1 MDRLE
6 RQNSEIS
13 DSESIGNPLKTSTP
27 KRMEGEYEYDTSYGE
42 GSTSSVG
49 TAQNEPGQGGYYG
62 GPGYYVYHDP
72 GQPTNYQDTVNWV
85 HHGLS
90 AGTQYSGQ
98 ITSAPYQS
106 HPGSYTP
113 LMGPPQVMGSARM
126 LMPPP
131 QQTTPSRFMGHGGFG
146 GMLATPVQSQR
157 ASPILPP
164 FPETGGLSLSDIGA
178 PRLRT
183 PQQLGAQRPHRNSP
197 QKGGRRGGNR
207 FDSPR
212 PRGVLPSLGPNL
224 EQVGPDG
231 LRVTPPGE
239 PTVHDYSPKLPLDMK
254 DDDARLN
261 VIVSTEEG
269 LTAADTAAIQDFN
282 RMCRDLYRIHMR
294 VEDEHAFYGR
304 LMSLDAIIEAVH
316 IAMKEKTKV
325 IEVKRKELAI
335 RIASMKQYHP
345 ALTNRNWPPMIEKI
359 QIFLKT
365 IPKERGHLTSSV
377 AGPSQALVQA
387 PVEEMSDS
395 VLLDAKR
402 KIEAELTERA
412 ERSRA
417 SSTAGSIRG
426 RTSSVTEPSS
436 GTVKSGKRV
445 RSPTT
450 SPKESDKKEQRTKKV
465 TTSKAPIPVGRKSA
479 PPTPSDPEA
488 VSVRFPK
495 CRTFTVKYTG
505 TDHNERKVT
514 ARIVDKRTNKE
525 IDSYNPLA
533 DKSVKTEIGERS
545 KTEVNEALQF
555 IPPEERHNPR
565 VLIQMMKHVV
575 SKVAIEENAWIRI
588 KVGTN
593 DDHLAYT
600 YTVDGKLLT
609 KERVRP
615 KSTADPD
622 PNKRTL
628 DDYESTMKYT
638 DGTCRKVTLTIHF
651 GDGTTECIT
660 AVIVD
665 PITGDPIPYAPWD
678 VSEESAEHANRAAL
692 EQLWNLIPVSER
704 QDPLVQAN
712 TLISMMRHR
721 AEIDEAHFRLT
732 RKMENGAYKT
742 VFYDAKKNPLWEIV
756 TQGQTKE
763 TPHLEGQALDP
774 AQEGGAGEM
783 AEASVAEKA
792 GTESTRRPS
801 ELDESE
807 EEEANDD
814 SAEEQTDE
822 DDDRAEEPEE
832 DKQPPKVVVKP
843 RKAAKLEEAMNRE
856 KVKKGEFLKKR
867 KEEED
872 KKKKSG
878 DESESTS
885 ARKKKGD
892 RKKKD
897 EPSSHDVEILN
908 ESVGEA
914 EERSSVPII
923 PKKFV
928 IESATSKSK
937 VTEPEPSTSKGKVI
951 AVKQIVPVVISAS
964 TPKERR
970 EKGMREKAKR
980 ETSRESE
987 ASEVSLPSTSTV
999 STRSHMDPKT
1009 IRPRTAE
1016 PGSLAEALERG
1027 KKAKSEP
1034 AKLKKKGKE
1043 AMKIDALAM
1052 ANYIEP
1058 DGESELDYSG
1068 DEAEFEDPDSDN
1080 MTTIDEIIDAFNG
1093 AEKHFTRVRT
1103 TSVTSKFR
1111 TGLKKYL
1118 RKDKHRS
1125 FTKQKFDVVLEYA
1138 RNAGKLLQK
1147 HPNFAYKAKLF
1158 RPSSSDKSLT
1168 TPNEDTS
1175 MRVERAVAGMTSP
1188 LGSTSHRISQYINA
1202 VWNDGKGLI
1211 KEIDTATER
1220 VLPRMIKQNIL
1231 STTNAHKG
1239 YPIRYTRVGLIPPEK
1254 QVHCHMSE
1262 SQEMDKV
1269 PSSGDL
1275 TTPILNR
1282 IAQLTAEE
1290 ETVRIKAQAPKVSKK
1305 KGPMD
1310 TESEESDDDKSAQ
1323 TPLEPATEKPKGQET
1338 SGTETEETQPKGHGT
1353 SEKREKEK
1361 VMLPMDKAAAEAEAA
1376 SARQVYQKSL
1386 FTPLKEAFEKERPKS
1401 ADEVG
1406 GHETL
1411 PQKEKADEPKSAQ
1424 SSSGSMARLRID
1436 EMERTEATDSAI
1448 SPQKTENSGTKTKE
1462 PTDYTLGA
1470 PLDVN
1475 NRTWNEV
1482 QAAIQITRE
1491 HEMLGTELKRQVAE
1505 NSKGRSSLSM
1515 SERVLKRAYKEG
1527 KLGCKYNK
1535 DNKVIY
1541 YLPKQGTD
1549 RTPRLKMELEI

>member
-1 MDRLE
+1 
-6 RQNSEIS
+6 
-13 DSESIGNPLKTSTP
+13 
-27 KRMEGEYEYDTSYGE
+27 
-42 GSTSSVG
+42 
-49 TAQNEPGQGGYYG
+49 
-62 GPGYYVYHDP
+62 
-72 GQPTNYQDTVNWV
+72 
-85 HHGLS
+85 
-90 AGTQYSGQ
+90 
-98 ITSAPYQS
+98 
-106 HPGSYTP
+106 
-113 LMGPPQVMGSARM
+113 
-126 LMPPP
+126 
-131 QQTTPSRFMGHGGFG
+131 
-146 GMLATPVQSQR
+146 
-157 ASPILPP
+157 
-164 FPETGGLSLSDIGA
+164 
-178 PRLRT
+178 
-183 PQQLGAQRPHRNSP
+183 
-197 QKGGRRGGNR
+197 
-207 FDSPR
+207 
-212 PRGVLPSLGPNL
+212 
-224 EQVGPDG
+224 
-231 LRVTPPGE
+231 
-239 PTVHDYSPKLPLDMK
+239 
-254 DDDARLN
+254 
-261 VIVSTEEG
+261 
-269 LTAADTAAIQDFN
+269 
-282 RMCRDLYRIHMR
+282 
-294 VEDEHAFYGR
+294 
-304 LMSLDAIIEAVH
+304 
-316 IAMKEKTKV
+316 
-325 IEVKRKELAI
+325 
-335 RIASMKQYHP
+335 MKQYHP
-345 ALTNRNWPPMIEKI
+345 ALTNRKWPPMIEKI
-359 QIFLKT
+359 QMFLKT
-365 IPKERGHLTSSV
+365 IPKETGPSASSA
-377 AGPSQALVQA
+377 AGPSRASVEA

-395 VLLDAKR
+395 ALMETKR
-402 KIEAELTERA
+402 KIEIELTERA

-417 SSTAGSIRG
+417 SSIAGSVRG

-479 PPTPSDPEA
+479 PPTPPDPEA
-488 VSVRFPK
+488 ASVRLPK

-533 DKSVKTEIGERS
+533 DKSVKTEIGERA

-575 SKVAIEENAWIRI
+575 SKVAVEENAWIRI

-609 KERVRP
+609 KERIRP
-615 KSTADPD
+615 KPTADPD
-622 PNKRTL
+622 PSRRTL
-628 DDYESTMKYT
+628 DDYESTLKYT
-638 DGTCRKVTLTIHF
+638 DGTSRKMTLTLHY
-651 GDGTTECIT
+651 GDGTTDCIT

-678 VSEESAEHANRAAL
+678 ASEESAEHANRAAL

-704 QDPLVQAN
+704 QDPLIQAN

-732 RKMENGAYKT
+732 RKTENGAYKT
-742 VFYDAKKNPLWEIV
+742 VFYDTKKNPLWEIV
-756 TQGQTKE
+756 TQAPAKE
-763 TPHLEGQALDP
+763 TPHLEIQAQDP
-774 AQEGGAGEM
+774 AQESGAGEM
-783 AEASVAEKA
+783 AEASVAGVA

-801 ELDESE
+801 KQDESE

-814 SAEEQTDE
+814 SAEEQADE
-822 DDDRAEEPEE
+822 DDNMAEE
-832 DKQPPKVVVKP
+832 DNQPLKVVVKP

-856 KVKKGEFLKKR
+856 KVKKGDSLKKQ

-878 DESESTS
+878 DESESKNTR
-885 ARKKKGD
+885 RKKEEK
-892 RKKKD
+892 KKKD
-897 EPSSHDVEILN
+897 ESSSHDVEILD
-908 ESVGEA
+908 EPVGEV
-914 EERSSVPII
+914 EERSSAPII

-964 TPKERR
+964 TTKERR
-970 EKGMREKAKR
+970 EKRTREKAKR

-999 STRSHMDPKT
+999 STRSHTDPKT
-1009 IRPRTAE
+1009 TRPRTAE

-1052 ANYIEP
+1052 ATYIEP
-1058 DGESELDYSG
+1058 DGDSELDYSG

-1168 TPNEDTS
+1168 TPNEDTA
-1175 MRVERAVAGMTSP
+1175 MRVERAIAGMTSP

-1220 VLPRMIKQNIL
+1220 ALPRMIKQNIL
-1231 STTNAHKG
+1231 STTNAHQG

-1254 QVHCHMSE
+1254 QTRCNMSD
-1262 SQEMDKV
+1262 SQEMERV
-1269 PSSGDL
+1269 PSSGDP

-1290 ETVRIKAQAPKVSKK
+1290 GSVRVKPQVSKVPKK

-1310 TESEESDDDKSAQ
+1310 SESEESDDDTSAVRASG
-1323 TPLEPATEKPKGQET
+1323 TSLEPDTENPKGQET
-1338 SGTETEETQPKGHGT
+1338 PATATDTEVIQPKGHET

-1361 VMLPMDKAAAEAEAA
+1361 VMLPMDKASAEAEAA

-1386 FTPLKEAFEKERPKS
+1386 FIPLKDAYEKERSKS
-1401 ADEVG
+1401 AGELG
-1406 GHETL
+1406 GPETL
-1411 PQKEKADEPKSAQ
+1411 PQEEKTIEPKSAQ
-1424 SSSGSMARLRID
+1424 SSSGSLAKLKID
-1436 EMERTEATDSAI
+1436 EQATDATDSAK
-1448 SPQKTENSGTKTKE
+1448 SPQKMETKE
-1462 PTDYTLGA
+1462 ATDYSLGA

-1482 QAAIQITRE
+1482 QAALQSIRE
-1491 HEMLGTELKRQVAE
+1491 KEMLGTDLKRQVAV
-1505 NSKGRSSLSM
+1505 NSNGRSSLNM
-1515 SERVLKRAYKEG
+1515 TERVLKRAYKEG
-1527 KLGCKYNK
+1527 RLGCKYNK

-1541 YLPKQGTD
+1541 YLPKQGTE
-1549 RTPRLKMELEI
+1549 RTPRLKMELEAWKIAVTDVALDAIGGTNGASWGDLSNFMAVHYELGELNIENDKEWIKNAVEALVADEVLHVKQDGRIDFKPYQPPAKESE

>member
-1 MDRLE
+1 
-6 RQNSEIS
+6 
-13 DSESIGNPLKTSTP
+13 
-27 KRMEGEYEYDTSYGE
+27 
-42 GSTSSVG
+42 
-49 TAQNEPGQGGYYG
+49 
-62 GPGYYVYHDP
+62 
-72 GQPTNYQDTVNWV
+72 
-85 HHGLS
+85 
-90 AGTQYSGQ
+90 
-98 ITSAPYQS
+98 
-106 HPGSYTP
+106 
-113 LMGPPQVMGSARM
+113 MGPPQVMGSARM

-131 QQTTPSRFMGHGGFG
+131 QQTTPSRFMGYGGLG

-212 PRGVLPSLGPNL
+212 PRGVLPSLGPKL

-231 LRVTPPGE
+231 LRATPPGE

-261 VIVSTEEG
+261 VIASNEEG

-316 IAMKEKTKV
+316 IAMKEKTKS

-345 ALTNRNWPPMIEKI
+345 ALTNRKWPPMIEKI
-359 QIFLKT
+359 QMFLKT
-365 IPKERGHLTSSV
+365 IPKETGPSASSA
-377 AGPSQALVQA
+377 AGPSRASVEA

-395 VLLDAKR
+395 ALMETKR
-402 KIEAELTERA
+402 KIEIELTKRA

-417 SSTAGSIRG
+417 SSTAGSVRG

-450 SPKESDKKEQRTKKV
+450 SPRESDKKEQRTKKV
-465 TTSKAPIPVGRKSA
+465 TTSKAPVPVGRKSA
-479 PPTPSDPEA
+479 PPTPPGPEA
-488 VSVRFPK
+488 VSVRLPK

-575 SKVAIEENAWIRI
+575 SKVAVEENAWIRI

-615 KSTADPD
+615 KPTADPD
-622 PNKRTL
+622 PSKRTL
-628 DDYESTMKYT
+628 EDYESTMKYT
-638 DGTCRKVTLTIHF
+638 DGTCRKVTLTVHF

-692 EQLWNLIPVSER
+692 EQLWNLIPVSQR

-721 AEIDEAHFRLT
+721 TEIDEAHFRLT

-763 TPHLEGQALDP
+763 TPHLESRALDP

-807 EEEANDD
+807 EEEADDD
-814 SAEEQTDE
+814 SAEEQADE
-822 DDDRAEEPEE
+822 DDDRAEEPAE

-856 KVKKGEFLKKR
+856 RAKKGDSPKKR
-867 KEEED
+867 KEAED
-872 KKKKSG
+872 RKKKSG
-878 DESESTS
+878 DDNESTS
-885 ARKKKGD
+885 TGKKKEE

-897 EPSSHDVEILN
+897 EPPSHDVEILD
-908 ESVGEA
+908 EPVAEV
-914 EERSSVPII
+914 EERSPQPVTS
-923 PKKFV
+923 KKFI
-928 IESATSKSK
+928 IESATSKLK

-964 TPKERR
+964 TTKQRK

-999 STRSHMDPKT
+999 STRSHTDPKT
-1009 IRPRTAE
+1009 TRSRTVE
-1016 PGSLAEALERG
+1016 PGSLAEALEKG

-1034 AKLKKKGKE
+1034 VKLKKKGKE
-1043 AMKIDALAM
+1043 ARKIDALAM

-1068 DEAEFEDPDSDN
+1068 DEAEFEDPDNDN
-1080 MTTIDEIIDAFNG
+1080 LTTIDEIIDAFNG
-1093 AEKHFTRVRT
+1093 AEKNFTRIRT

-1118 RKDKHRS
+1118 RKEMHRS

-1158 RPSSSDKSLT
+1158 RPSSADKSLT
-1168 TPNEDTS
+1168 TPNEDPS

-1254 QVHCHMSE
+1254 QVHCHMSD

-1269 PSSGDL
+1269 PSSGDP

-1282 IAQLTAEE
+1282 IAQLAADEE
-1290 ETVRIKAQAPKVSKK
+1290 AIQASSKKVMKK

-1310 TESEESDDDKSAQ
+1310 GESEESDDDKSAP
-1323 TPLEPATEKPKGQET
+1323 TPLEPATEKPKGRET
-1338 SGTETEETQPKGHGT
+1338 PVTATEETQPKGHGT
-1353 SEKREKEK
+1353 SEKGEKEK

-1386 FTPLKEAFEKERPKS
+1386 FAPLKEAFEKERSKS

-1424 SSSGSMARLRID
+1424 SSSGSLAKLRID
-1436 EMERTEATDSAI
+1436 ETERTDPTDSAI
-1448 SPQKTENSGTKTKE
+1448 SPQKTETSGIKTKE

-1470 PLDVN
+1470 PLDVT
-1475 NRTWNEV
+1475 NRTWSEV
-1482 QAAIQITRE
+1482 QAALQNIRE
-1491 HEMLGTELKRQVAE
+1491 GEMLGPDLKRQVAE
-1505 NSKGRSSLSM
+1505 NSNGRSSLSM
-1515 SERVLKRAYKEG
+1515 TERVLKRAYKEG
-1527 KLGCKYNK
+1527 RLGCKYDK
-1535 DNKVIY
+1535 DNKIIY
-1541 YLPKQGTD
+1541 YIPKQGTD
-1549 RTPRLKMELEI
+1549 RTPRLKMELEDGRIDFKPYKPPAKESE